1 MLVSDSQRNWA
12 CLFQQSLMRHCVGV
26 PSGPASRYDSHDGKR
41 CSTMALKLGPTEPA
55 TRNTNDDCAT
65 HSLPRNQ
72 SEGSRHNRPINRVFV
87 GRKESLACT
96 RVTQNLYTQKK
107 EEKKKFQFRQAST
120 THTKRLRTK
129 IAHSMS
135 RYGNN
140 DNVSNAAIVS
150 VSKTFPFRHWRIQQ
164 F

>member
-1 MLVSDSQRNWA
+1 MFVSAESGAPLCRSSLGSRKPLRQPRRKT
-12 CLFQQSLMRHCVGV
+12 LFHNGADTGTNR
-26 PSGPASRYDSHDGKR
+26 ARD
-41 CSTMALKLGPTEPA
+41 
-55 TRNTNDDCAT
+55 RNTNDDCAT

-72 SEGSRHNRPINRVFV
+72 SKGSRHNRPINRVFV

-107 EEKKKFQFRQAST
+107 KIQFRQAST
-120 THTKRLRTK
+120 TQKRLRTK

-135 RYGNN
+135 RYGSN

-150 VSKTFPFRHWRIQQ
+150 VSKTFPIRHWQIQQ